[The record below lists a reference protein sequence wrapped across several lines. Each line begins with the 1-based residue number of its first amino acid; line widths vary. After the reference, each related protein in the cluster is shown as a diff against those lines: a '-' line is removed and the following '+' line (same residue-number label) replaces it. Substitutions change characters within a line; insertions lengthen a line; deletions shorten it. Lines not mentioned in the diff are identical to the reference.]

1 MKKFRRKALTN
12 DQYRRANRLMAS
24 SITLVYVIFL
34 VLNFTS
40 TAFDATAKLIYMG
53 IYLGWYAVSAIL
65 VYKNRENGKAIVAM
79 AVAFEMSYMLLAL
92 TTQTPSLLLIFPV
105 LITTTI
111 YMNEPLYMWG
121 TLGAAA
127 IVLVK
132 IVIMQARHEATSA
145 DFLVLNV
152 VIGGLVICLYGGFRA
167 IRMLVNFSNEE
178 TDSVKKLLER
188 QEAVAES
195 VDEFVS
201 EVNVDFNGVMDNLET
216 INDSVSTT
224 TNAINEIANGA
235 EETAASATKQA
246 EMTTE
251 IQKRLEYTCDIAKKA
266 KITTDDLQKAIED
279 GKKHSDELEKQ
290 SVIVDEY
297 TKNISDTIDELVKN
311 VSKVSEIT
319 NTILSISSQ
328 TNLLALNASIE
339 AARAGEAGRGF
350 AVVADEIRKLAEETK
365 SSTEMITGIMDDL
378 HNVTD
383 RAQTALNGSV
393 ESINLQR
400 EKVRLVNGSF
410 SAVDEGIHVVSE
422 SVVDMSEEAI
432 AVLDSNNAIV
442 NSISTLAAVSEEMS
456 ANSISSA
463 QDMNNLKELMDSFN
477 TVINN
482 TSDKLAKLKNKTSV

>member
-40 TAFDATAKLIYMG
+40 TAFDATAKFIYMG

-92 TTQTPSLLLIFPV
+92 TTKTPSLLLIFPV

-251 IQKRLEYTCDIAKKA
+251 IQKRLEYTCNIAKKA

-279 GKKHSDELEKQ
+279 GKKQSDELEKQ

-297 TKNISDTIDELVKN
+297 TKNISDTIDALVKN

-432 AVLDSNNAIV
+432 AVLDANNAIV